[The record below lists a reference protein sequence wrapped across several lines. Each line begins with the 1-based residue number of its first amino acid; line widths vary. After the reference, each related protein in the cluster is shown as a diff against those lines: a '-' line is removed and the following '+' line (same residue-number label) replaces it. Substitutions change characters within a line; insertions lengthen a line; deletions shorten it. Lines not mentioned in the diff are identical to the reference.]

1 MGLFDN
7 LKEQALN
14 GLNGLHE
21 KVNNA
26 LNEQSSVTSS
36 PAPQSQMVP
45 PPPTAQSSQESSGK
59 GIYGDYVEHLIDM
72 ALADGELTEKEK
84 QVLFKKAEA
93 SGIDLDEFE
102 MVLDARLYERKK
114 AMQTVYSTTESAAPK
129 SNKLGD
135 VKKCP
140 SCGAIIESFTT
151 RCPDCGHELN
161 GVGVVSSFDA
171 LVKKLDEF
179 DKRQGQKTTFLS
191 ELGEFLDGSKSDR
204 IIEGKKQIIANFPI
218 PTARE
223 DLLEFLSMAAPLAKK
238 KGNFFTSDDYYDH
251 NVMVSA
257 WKSKIEQ
264 VLIKARISMKDD
276 RQTLEEIERIVN
288 ELNIK

>member
-14 GLNGLHE
+14 GLNGLQE
-21 KVNNA
+21 RVNNA
-26 LNEQSSVTSS
+26 LNEQSSVSSS
-36 PAPQSQMVP
+36 PAPQSHMVP
-45 PPPTAQSSQESSGK
+45 PPQPTAQSSLESSGK

-114 AMQTVYSTTESAAPK
+114 AMQTACSTTESAAPK
-129 SNKLGD
+129 SSKLGD

-179 DKRQGQKTTFLS
+179 DRRQRASSTFL
-191 ELGEFLDGSKSDR
+191 GQFLQTDDLALF
-204 IIEGKKQIIANFPI
+204 EGKKQIIANFPI

-223 DLLEFLSMAAPLAKK
+223 DLLEFLAMAAPLAKK
-238 KGNFFTSDDYYDH
+238 KGGFWHAGEYRDH
-251 NVMVSA
+251 NFMAPA

-264 VLIKARISMKDD
+264 VLIKARISMKED
-276 RQTLEEIERIVN
+276 RQILEEIERFAN
-288 ELNIK
+288 ELKTK